1 MLVEILLLIKAPAR
15 PFTTDFVASSN
26 ETIGKTGTAKKRIY
40 PTSQA
45 VPLSLSPM
53 SAFYS
58 IN

>member
-1 MLVEILLLIKAPAR
+1 MLVEILLLIKAPSR

-45 VPLSLSPM
+45 VPLSLSPL
-53 SAFYS
+53 SAF
-58 IN
+58 